1 MANRSIDYYIKNLS
15 IDVRQEIFNML
26 RAINPSIVQK
36 LLEKEDNYPSWRSM
50 GINDDEIQTMLS
62 ASTAK
67 FYSINKL
74 MVANQRPPLF
84 AKSKDTYS
92 CAQKYVDL
100 LKEKTPEELEKE
112 FGCSWED
119 YVPAKYEIK
128 AAEAPSLE

>member
-15 IDVRQEIFNML
+15 TDVRQEIFNLL
-26 RAINPSIVQK
+26 REVNPSIVQK
-36 LLEKEDNYPSWRSM
+36 LLEKEEGYPSWKSM
-50 GINDDEIQTMLS
+50 GIKDDEIQMMLA

-74 MVANQRPPLF
+74 MVANKRPPLF
-84 AKSKDTYS
+84 AKSKDTYG

-100 LKEKTPEELEKE
+100 LKEKTEEELNQE
-112 FGCSWED
+112 FGCSWEE

-128 AAEAPSLE
+128 ASNAPSRE

>member
-1 MANRSIDYYIKNLS
+1 MANKSIDYYIKNLS

-26 RAINPSIVQK
+26 RDVNPSIVQK
-36 LLEKEDNYPSWRSM
+36 LLEKEEGYPSWKSM
-50 GINDDEIQTMLS
+50 GASDNDIQMMLA

-74 MVANQRPPLF
+74 MVANNRPPLF
-84 AKSKDTYS
+84 AKSKDTYR

-119 YVPAKYEIK
+119 YVPEKYERK
-128 AAEAPSLE
+128 VPEAPSRE

>member
-1 MANRSIDYYIKNLS
+1 MANRAIDYYIKNLS
-15 IDVRQEIFNML
+15 IEVRQEVFNML
-26 RAINPSIVQK
+26 RDVNPSIVQK
-36 LLEKEDNYPSWRSM
+36 ILEKEEGYPSWKSM
-50 GINDDEIQTMLS
+50 GLTDNEIQMMLS

-74 MVANQRPPLF
+74 MVANKRPPLF

-92 CAQKYVDL
+92 CAKKYVDL

-119 YVPAKYEIK
+119 YVPAKYERK
-128 AAEAPSLE
+128 ADEAPSLE